1 MNKSGVSMFNSR
13 WVFLAVLTSF
23 STFGAVS
30 FEEKQ
35 LRVDSLMELQK
46 NAPAVTFEAY
56 RRELGYEQR
65 GLSIEARSKNETNL
79 LAEKMRDQIHSA
91 FQAAMKEH
99 NSTELAREE
108 VREAIERDLEQ
119 ASPEL
124 KEELLNYANSTLDN
138 AEYGGVSEE
147 ADLSNV
153 EVVLQKE
160 VVNRKEFLNAED
172 PALGGDPIT
181 PKANTSKDSERKEY
195 ASKQELM
202 ESLVSDRESSRW
214 VSTAGQTVKTAQV
227 TKAET
232 KISMQVK
239 MEFLGAEIE
248 AGPSISFKRE
258 IATDA
263 VLTTEGLNP
272 VIMRDGTFDRF
283 KRDRDNKV
291 IYKNGKAVTR
301 YVSMTCDVD
310 LKFETEYQGSGGF
323 KYMGMGADVS
333 VSSVFQNVVNL
344 QSRRIALPE
353 VVAGKT
359 LTVKSVSQICHGDFL
374 KAKATNSMTVRQSL
388 DIMMRNV
395 VSGLVFS
402 NPKTKCAKD
411 SDCANWFNKEVIS
424 LKKRKNTY
432 RCVEDTR
439 DKFRFCQLRGQAGQN
454 CSVFEGG
461 KRTSS
466 GQNEYPC
473 DKGLKCVKKSDA
485 SQVLGYDWSYSVG
498 KCQK

>member
-1 MNKSGVSMFNSR
+1 MFNSR

-35 LRVDSLMELQK
+35 LRVESLMNLQK
-46 NAPAVTFEAY
+46 DAPAVTFEAY

-79 LAEKMRDQIHSA
+79 LAEKMRAQVYSA

-99 NSTELAREE
+99 KSADIAREE
-108 VREAIERDLEQ
+108 VRQAIESDLEQ

-124 KEELLNYANSTLDN
+124 REELLNFANATLDDV
-138 AEYGGVSEE
+138 EHGGVSKEI
-147 ADLSNV
+147 DLSNV
-153 EVVLQKE
+153 EVVLRKE
-160 VVNRKEFLNAED
+160 VVNRKTFLNAED
-172 PALGGDPIT
+172 PALGADPIS
-181 PKANTSKDSERKEY
+181 PKANTSKDSDRKDF
-195 ASKQELM
+195 SSRQELM

-214 VSTAGQTVKTAQV
+214 VSTAGQTVKTAQI

-239 MEFLGAEIE
+239 MEFLGAELE
-248 AGPSISFKRE
+248 AGPSITFKRE

-263 VLTTEGLNP
+263 VLSTEGLNP

-291 IYKNGKAVTR
+291 LYKNGKAVTR

-310 LKFETEYQGSGGF
+310 LKFESEYAGAGGF
-323 KYMGMGADVS
+323 KYMGMGVDAS
-333 VSSVFQNVVNL
+333 ISRTFQNVVNL

-353 VVAGKT
+353 TVAGKT
-359 LTVKSVSQICHGDFL
+359 MTVKFVSDLCHGEFL
-374 KAKATNSMTVRQSL
+374 KAKATNNLTIRQSL
-388 DIMMRNV
+388 DVMMRNV

-402 NPKTKCAKD
+402 NPKTKCAQN
-411 SDCANWFNKEVIS
+411 SDCQDWYNKEVIS
-424 LKKRKNTY
+424 LKKKKNIA

-439 DKFRFCQLRGQAGQN
+439 DKFRFCQLRGQVGQN
-454 CSVFEGG
+454 CSVIEGG

-473 DKGLKCVKKSDA
+473 DWGLKCVKTSNA
-485 SQVLGYDWSYSVG
+485 TSILGMDWNYSVG

>member
-1 MNKSGVSMFNSR
+1 MFNSR

-35 LRVDSLMELQK
+35 LRVDTLMQLQK
-46 NAPAVTFEAY
+46 NVPSLTFEAY
-56 RRELGYEQR
+56 KRELGYEKR

-79 LAEKMRDQIHSA
+79 LAEKMRAQIYSS

-99 NSTELAREE
+99 GSATIAREE
-108 VREAIERDLEQ
+108 VKEAIESDLEL
-119 ASPEL
+119 AAPEL
-124 KEELLNYANSTLDN
+124 KEELLNFANATLD
-138 AEYGGVSEE
+138 EVEQGGISEE
-147 ADLSNV
+147 IDLNNV
-153 EVVLQKE
+153 EIVLRKE

-172 PALGGDPIT
+172 TILNADPIT

-195 ASKQELM
+195 SSKQELM

-227 TKAET
+227 TRAET

-248 AGPSISFKRE
+248 AGPTISFKRE
-258 IATDA
+258 ISTDA
-263 VLTTEGLNP
+263 ILTTEGLNP
-272 VIMRDGTFDRF
+272 VILRDGTFDRF
-283 KRDRDNKV
+283 KRDGNNKV
-291 IYKNGKAVTR
+291 VYKNGKAVTR

-310 LKFETEYQGSGGF
+310 LKFESEATASGGL

-333 VSSVFQNVVNL
+333 VSSVFQNAVNL
-344 QSRRIALPE
+344 QSRRIALPQT
-353 VVAGKT
+353 VAGKT
-359 LTVKSVSQICHGDFL
+359 MTVKSVSELCHNDFL
-374 KAKATNSMTVRQSL
+374 KAKASNNMTVRQSL
-388 DIMMRNV
+388 DLMMKNV
-395 VSGLVFS
+395 VAGLVYS
-402 NPKTKCAKD
+402 NPKTKCAQN
-411 SDCANWFNKEVIS
+411 SDCADWFNKEVITI
-424 LKKRKNTY
+424 KKRNNTF

-439 DKFRFCQLRGQAGQN
+439 DKFRFCQLRGKSGQN
-454 CSVFEGG
+454 CSVIEGG
-461 KRTSS
+461 KKTSS

-473 DKGLKCVKKSDA
+473 DFGLKCVKKSDA
-485 SQVLGYDWSYSVG
+485 TQVFGFDWSYSVG

>member
-1 MNKSGVSMFNSR
+1 MFNSR

-23 STFGAVS
+23 SSFGAVS

-35 LRVDSLMELQK
+35 LRVDALMQLQK
-46 NAPAVTFEAY
+46 NAPSVTFEAY
-56 RRELGYEQR
+56 QRELGYEKR

-79 LAEKMRDQIHSA
+79 LAEKMRAQIYSA

-99 NSTELAREE
+99 NSAEVAREE
-108 VREAIERDLEQ
+108 VRLAIETDLEQ

-124 KEELLNYANSTLDN
+124 REELLNFAHVTLD
-138 AEYGGVSEE
+138 EVEQGGISEE
-147 ADLSNV
+147 IDLSNV
-153 EVVLQKE
+153 EVVLRKE

-172 PALGGDPIT
+172 SLLGGDPIT
-181 PKANTSKDSERKEY
+181 PKANTSKDSERKDY
-195 ASKQELM
+195 GSKQELI

-227 TKAET
+227 TRAET

-263 VLTTEGLNP
+263 ILTTEGLNP
-272 VIMRDGTFDRF
+272 VIMRDGSFDRF

-291 IYKNGKAVTR
+291 LYKNGKAVTR

-310 LKFETEYQGSGGF
+310 LKFESEYTGSGGF

-333 VSSVFQNVVNL
+333 VSKVFQNVVNL

-353 VVAGKT
+353 TVAGKT
-359 LTVKSVSQICHGDFL
+359 MTVKSVSDLCHGEFL
-374 KAKATNSMTVRQSL
+374 KAKATNSLTVRQSL
-388 DIMMRNV
+388 DILMRNV

-402 NPKTKCAKD
+402 NPKTKCAQN
-411 SDCANWFNKEVIS
+411 SDCANWFNKEVIA
-424 LKKRKNTY
+424 LKKNKNTF

-439 DKFRFCQLRGQAGQN
+439 DKFRFCQLRGKVGQN
-454 CSVFEGG
+454 CSVIEGG

-473 DKGLKCVKKSDA
+473 DWGLKCVKKSDA
-485 SQVLGYDWSYSVG
+485 SQVLGFDWSYSVG

>member
-1 MNKSGVSMFNSR
+1 MFNSR

-35 LRVDSLMELQK
+35 LRVDDLMKLQK
-46 NAPAVTFEAY
+46 DAPAFTFEAY
-56 RRELGYEQR
+56 QRELGYEKR

-79 LAEKMRDQIHSA
+79 LAERIRAQVYSA
-91 FQAAMKEH
+91 YQAAMKEH
-99 NSTELAREE
+99 NSPALAREE

-119 ASPEL
+119 ADPKL
-124 KEELLNYANSTLDN
+124 KDELLNFANAALDN
-138 AEYGGVSEE
+138 VEAGVINEE
-147 ADLSNV
+147 VTDLSNV
-153 EVVLQKE
+153 EIVLRNAVVS
-160 VVNRKEFLNAED
+160 RTTFLNAESL
-172 PALGGDPIT
+172 LGEGDPIQ
-181 PKANTSKDSERKEY
+181 PKVNSSKDSERKDY
-195 ASKQELM
+195 NTRAELM

-239 MEFLGAEIE
+239 MEFLGATLE

-263 VLTTEGLNP
+263 VLSTEGLNP
-272 VIMRDGTFDRF
+272 VLMRDGSFDRF
-283 KRDRDNKV
+283 KRDRDDKV

-301 YVSMTCDVD
+301 YISFSCDAEM
-310 LKFETEYQGSGGF
+310 KFETEYNGAGGF

-333 VSSVFQNVVNL
+333 ISKVFQNVVNL
-344 QSRRIALPE
+344 QSRRLALPE
-353 VVAGKT
+353 TVANKT
-359 LTVKSVSQICHGDFL
+359 MTVKYISELCHGEFL
-374 KAKATNSMTVRQSL
+374 KAKASNSMTVRQSL

-395 VSGLVFS
+395 ISGLVFS
-402 NPKTKCAKD
+402 NPKTKCAQN
-411 SDCANWFNKEVIS
+411 SDCANWFNKEVTA
-424 LKKRKNTY
+424 LQKKKNTY

-439 DKFRFCQLRGQAGQN
+439 DKFRFCQLRGQVGQTCAVIEN
-454 CSVFEGG
+454 G

-466 GQNEYPC
+466 GQYEYPC
-473 DKGLKCVKKSDA
+473 DWGLKCVKKSSA
-485 SQVLGYDWSYSVG
+485 TQILGMDWSYATG
-498 KCQK
+498 KCGK